1 MTKEIKYIE
10 KVEIKG
16 LWNKFDIEWN
26 LNKDVN
32 ILAGGN
38 GSGKSTILIA
48 IYDLLVQP
56 KKIMFNIERIKIISN
71 NKKEPLFFQHV
82 IIGKEDMAKLETIE
96 LVSKIRKEK
105 FVTNGIEHNGSE
117 IEKMLK
123 EVFLQEEDARFILS
137 SMPEIN
143 DLNSFTKNIHI
154 DFISTF
160 NTELKSSEEIKKLS
174 NDEVKT
180 ELDWEIYKLQ
190 TQYKDYQLNIG
201 KRKDAILEISKNPKK
216 EITKIRKPQN
226 DFLDILDECF
236 AETNKKINKEK
247 NEISFLIDATEITA
261 YQLSSGEKQLLIILL
276 KTLIQDN
283 RQSILFLDE
292 PEISLHIDWQRQLIG
307 FIRQLN
313 PNVQI
318 IMATHSPAMIM
329 NGWLDKVFNVSDLIV
344 PKSKLS

>member
-32 ILAGGN
+32 ILSGGN
-38 GSGKSTILIA
+38 GRGKSTILDA
-48 IYDLLVQP
+48 IYDLLIRPQQIIATDTIESINISFNNGKKALLHFVIVDKDDIP
-56 KKIMFNIERIKIISN
+56 KYIQVDKHFT
-71 NKKEPLFFQHV
+71 
-82 IIGKEDMAKLETIE
+82 ETIE
-96 LVSKIRKEK
+96 MGLKKYGDVKFKIALMP
-105 FVTNGIEHNGSE
+105 NDIGMNE
-117 IEKMLK
+117 IS
-123 EVFLQEEDARFILS
+123 QN
-137 SMPEIN
+137 IN
-143 DLNSFTKNIHI
+143 INA
-154 DFISTF
+154 ISTF
-160 NTELKSSEEIKKLS
+160 DTELNQAEEIQKLD
-174 NDEVKT
+174 NNIQTD
-180 ELDWEIYKLQ
+180 LDFEIYKLQ
-190 TQYKDYQLNIG
+190 KDYISYQLNIA
-201 KRKDAILEISKNPKK
+201 KRKDIITETSKNIKK

-226 DFLDILDECF
+226 DFLGIIDTCF
-236 AETNKKINKEK
+236 AETNKKINREK
-247 NEISFLIDATEITA
+247 NEISFLVDDTEITA

-283 RQSILFLDE
+283 KQSILFLDE
-292 PEISLHIDWQRQLIG
+292 PEISLHIDWQKQLIG

-344 PKSKLS
+344 PKSKL

>member
-38 GSGKSTILIA
+38 GSGKSTILKFMYGFITSNLPA
-48 IYDLLVQP
+48 QTDTIFIGHMNIYLDNKEAVFFHQMTF
-56 KKIMFNIERIKIISN
+56 KNKDISEVIKIDDKAVTEALGKGF
-71 NKKEPLFFQHV
+71 KKS
-82 IIGKEDMAKLETIE
+82 ETTSFG
-96 LVSKIRKEK
+96 L
-105 FVTNGIEHNGSE
+105 T
-117 IEKMLK
+117 
-123 EVFLQEEDARFILS
+123 LS
-137 SMPEIN
+137 SKREKIEEIN
-143 DLNSFTKNIHI
+143 KNICI

-160 NTELKSSEEIKKLS
+160 NSQLKSSEEIKKL
-174 NDEVKT
+174 DIKIET
-180 ELDWEIYKLQ
+180 DLDLEIYKLQ
-190 TQYKDYQLNIG
+190 KYYIEYQLNIS
-201 KRKDAILEISKNPKK
+201 RKIIANTSKNPKK
-216 EITKIRKPQN
+216 EITKIREPQN
-226 DFLDILDECF
+226 DFLAIIDGCF
-236 AETNKKINKEK
+236 AETNKKINREK
-247 NEISFLIDATEITA
+247 NEISFLVDDTEITA

-283 RQSILFLDE
+283 KQSILFLDE
-292 PEISLHIDWQRQLIG
+292 PEISLHIDWQKQLIG